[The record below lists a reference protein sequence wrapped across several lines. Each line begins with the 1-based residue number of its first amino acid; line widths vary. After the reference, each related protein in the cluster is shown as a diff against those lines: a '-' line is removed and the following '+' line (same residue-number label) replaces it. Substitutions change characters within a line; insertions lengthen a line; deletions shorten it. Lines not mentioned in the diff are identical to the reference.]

1 MPDPKTRPATV
12 MPALKYRDAPAA
24 IQWLERAFGFRPLMQ
39 VPDGKGGIAHAEM
52 AYEDGIV
59 MLGSENA
66 LMGPVTRQNVYVAIG
81 DPDAHHDR
89 AKAAGAR
96 ITLSLRDTD
105 YGSRDYGCEDPEGHR
120 WFFGTY
126 RPGPQD
132 EAKA

>member
-1 MPDPKTRPATV
+1 MSKPTFC
-12 MPALKYRDAPAA
+12 PALTYEDATAP
-24 IQWLERAFGFRPLMQ
+24 IQWLERALGVRPALCAAG
-39 VPDGKGGIAHAEM
+39 GKGGIAHAEM
-52 AYEDGIV
+52 AFEVGIV

-96 ITLSLRDTD
+96 ITMSLRDTD